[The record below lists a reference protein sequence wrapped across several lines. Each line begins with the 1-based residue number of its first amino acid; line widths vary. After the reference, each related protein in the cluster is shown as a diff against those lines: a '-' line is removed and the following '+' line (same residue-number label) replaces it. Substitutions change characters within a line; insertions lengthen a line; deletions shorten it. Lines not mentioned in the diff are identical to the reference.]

1 MGKSIQIAP
10 YADEISVSGNE
21 MRTDFAGGIVYR
33 AEGLN
38 RYEENSLKE
47 CFSMAIALCSKR
59 WQLEELLN
67 RHLQLKGVIE

>member
-1 MGKSIQIAP
+1 MAKIKIAP
-10 YADEISVSGNE
+10 HADEISVSGNE

-33 AEGLN
+33 AEGLD
-38 RYEENSLKE
+38 RYEENSLKK

-67 RHLQLKGVIE
+67 EHLKLKGVIE